1 MNLFEMLDVANMENG
16 DVVKLYKSK
25 SKLPNG
31 SLLKMEKDKALALKI
46 DEESKLV
53 NLSTVDTVVNGEQMF
68 ADMTQ
73 EQLEEFISVLLEI
86 DKQLTLINKG

>member
-1 MNLFEMLDVANMENG
+1 MNLFEMLDIANMESG

-73 EQLEEFISVLLEI
+73 EQLEEFITVLLEI